1 MARVRLYRLIAGLLV
16 VIWLALMFSYSG
28 KSTDAI
34 HAANTTGNLIP
45 RIPQTSLGSSITRS
59 STHSTQQR
67 PQIHIAGKG
76 PDFGPDRAL
85 FATSPATTSIVSL
98 KATDIARVDVN
109 GTALLFQCDQTGNE
123 INDVRLLL
131 GLA

>member
-98 KATDIARVDVN
+98 KATDVARIEVD
-109 GTALLFQCDQTGNE
+109 GTAMLFQCDQPE
-123 INDVRLLL
+123 NDTSAVFLLCL
-131 GLA
+131 I